1 MKTMA
6 NKLDNLETYNDPR
19 QIQHDFTHKNFYNL
33 LQFIINYNILQYSN
47 DYF

>member
-19 QIQHDFTHKNFYNL
+19 QIQHH
-33 LQFIINYNILQYSN
+33 ILKKIPILSK
-47 DYF
+47 